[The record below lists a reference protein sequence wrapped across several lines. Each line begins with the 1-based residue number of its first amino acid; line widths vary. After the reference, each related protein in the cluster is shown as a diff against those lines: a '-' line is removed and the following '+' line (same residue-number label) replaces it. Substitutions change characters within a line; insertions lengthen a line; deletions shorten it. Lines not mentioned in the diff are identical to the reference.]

1 MESLKMNHEPMFDD
15 LVEIITRELVL
26 YENLLAILKNKQ
38 NAIISGNLT
47 NLRENIR
54 EETTIVQE
62 VLTITEKRDNYVN
75 ILNQILEISDQKP
88 KLKTIIAKSPSD
100 YSVKL
105 TNLRYQLKTNL
116 NQITMTNKEN
126 KYLLNS
132 SIEQVR
138 GMINLFL
145 SADNEPEEIYDV
157 NGFMT
162 ARGAGNNVLN
172 CQI

>member
-1 MESLKMNHEPMFDD
+1 MRENHEPMFKD
-15 LVEIITRELVL
+15 LVEIITKELVL
-26 YENLLAILKNKQ
+26 YESLLTILKDKQ
-38 NAIISGNLT
+38 NAIISGNIK

-54 EETTIVQE
+54 EETNIVQE
-62 VLTITEKRDNYVN
+62 VLTITAKRDNYVG
-75 ILNQILEISDQKP
+75 ILNQILDISDQKP
-88 KLKTIIAKSPSD
+88 KLKTIIERSPSD

-105 TNLRYQLKTNL
+105 SNLRYQLKNNL
-116 NQITMTNKEN
+116 NQITITNKEN

-138 GMINLFL
+138 GMVNLFL
-145 SADNEPEEIYDV
+145 SAENEPEEIYDV